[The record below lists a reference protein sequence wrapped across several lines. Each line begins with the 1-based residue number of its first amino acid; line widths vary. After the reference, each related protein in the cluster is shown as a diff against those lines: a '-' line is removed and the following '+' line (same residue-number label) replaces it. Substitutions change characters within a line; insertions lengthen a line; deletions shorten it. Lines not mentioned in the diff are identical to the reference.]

1 MPIWVNEK
9 KLNKCLI
16 NIKRLFNFAA
26 EINKMEFNDKQLQII
41 EAAEKL
47 FADRGFKGT
56 SVRDIAEEAGI
67 NVAMI
72 SYYFGSKVKLMEAIF
87 EVRIGT
93 VQMRLENLLKDD
105 SLTPLQKINML
116 IDEHVDRVSQ
126 RECFFKIMIT
136 EQLINKNPAV
146 IQAVNQL
153 KMRNAELVGQ
163 LIKDGQKKGVF
174 KKKVDL
180 ILMLNTLVGTVW
192 QTMLFKDY
200 YRSFYNLQSV
210 SDKEFITLLKRRIS
224 VHIKTL
230 FKELL
235 TNEA

>member
-1 MPIWVNEK
+1 
-9 KLNKCLI
+9 
-16 NIKRLFNFAA
+16 
-26 EINKMEFNDKQLQII
+26 MEFNDKQLQII
-41 EAAEKL
+41 EIAEKL

-87 EVRIGT
+87 EVRIGS
-93 VQMRLENLLKDD
+93 VQMRIENLIRDD
-105 SLTPLQKINML
+105 SMTPLQKINKL
-116 IDEHVDRVSQ
+116 IDEHVERVAQ
-126 RECFFKIMIT
+126 RECFYKIMIT
-136 EQLINKNPAV
+136 EQLVNKNPAV
-146 IQAVNQL
+146 LHAANQL
-153 KMRNAELVGQ
+153 KIRNAELVGQ
-163 LIKDGQKKGVF
+163 LIKDGQKKSMF

-192 QTMLFKDY
+192 QTWMNKSY
-200 YRSFYNLQSV
+200 YREFNNLQSLP
-210 SDKEFITLLKRRIS
+210 DEEFNTLLKRKIS

-235 TNEA
+235 TNES